1 MEVTINS
8 IEEYLNET
16 LKINRE
22 NEKDNIEQKYIFR
35 SIGLAFRGQSD
46 KNYELVP
53 SIGRGCQT
61 KDKLPIFN
69 HEENLIEMAK
79 YKLPHIFSNN
89 LPPLDL
95 LAVLQHYGIPTRLL
109 DVTSNPLVALYFAT
123 NNTTTDGE
131 VIVFEYDKG
140 FRSYYP
146 LASAIAETYKC
157 TPYISLKEF
166 AISVINQPSFF
177 FDYPNDS
184 ENLELLE
191 LDIKDS
197 CENLLLFVNPTETL
211 ERQKKQQGFFIIFP
225 NQIIDCKKNFLF
237 SNSILP
243 IDKNSN
249 KVKKRIIIKKEAKET
264 IQNQLRFLGIS
275 EYTLFSDNVDIVCKG
290 IVKECESIL
299 K

>member
-1 MEVTINS
+1 MEVTISS
-8 IEEYLNET
+8 IEEFFDEI
-16 LKINRE
+16 LKLHSD
-22 NEKDNIEQKYIFR
+22 NEKNNLKQRLAFRIE
-35 SIGLAFRGQSD
+35 LAFRGQSD

-53 SIGRGCQT
+53 SIGRTCQT
-61 KDKLPIFN
+61 KDKLPLHI
-69 HEENLIEMAK
+69 EGNLIEMAK
-79 YKLPHIFSNN
+79 YKLPHIFKNN

-140 FRSYYP
+140 FRAYYP
-146 LASAIAETYKC
+146 FASAIAEIYKC
-157 TPYISLKEF
+157 VPYISLQEF
-166 AISVINQPSFF
+166 ATLVINQSPFF

-184 ENLELLE
+184 KYLVS
-191 LDIKDS
+191 DIKYI
-197 CENLLLFVNPTETL
+197 CENLLLFVNPTENL

-225 NQIIDCKKNFLF
+225 NQIIERTKKSHF
-237 SNSILP
+237 SDSILP

-290 IVKECESIL
+290 IVKECESFL